1 MSGKENSKLPFEGK
15 WIRQKNRLKQKFSG
29 ITDQDL
35 EFEPGR
41 MDKMFENLKVKL
53 GKSREEM
60 HKVIEYLSQIL

>member
-1 MSGKENSKLPFEGK
+1 MSGKEKSKLPFEGK
-15 WIRQKNRLKQKFSG
+15 WIRQKKRLKQKFSD

-35 EFEPGR
+35 EFEPGS
-41 MDKMFENLKVKL
+41 MDKMFEKLKVKL